1 MEFLNITAKDE
12 ESLFIRT
19 IDLINNWSLENKSK
33 NSKVIKVNNDE
44 WLFINQQIACFV
56 YAISKNNTNN
66 YHDKY
71 INYFQLIDYILLD
84 ELKPNSSLKSFFVN
98 LLNKNETKNDKIKS
112 FFNKTEFTS
121 FIEFEKLINGV
132 SNFHEMKYLIEE
144 FEKRYNLDIFSI
156 KESNFLKEEILFFNY
171 IKSNDFCSES
181 LDCLLSNKNKINNK
195 LYYELIL
202 DNLFVNTTNINK
214 PNDFFNLLTGKHK
227 KIFFD
232 YIHKLNKDNEL
243 AAKNYDDELTLNT
256 HASIFCMLN
265 FLQLYKFENLNKLK
279 EIINVINVIEANCNS
294 LPMKIFL
301 NNDYNKMTLP
311 MNEQNFKNA
320 EYLDENMNIFSGF
333 CNNLNLNDEF
343 YLCDMYSG
351 IFEEKVWKSLYYF
364 FTEEKRNGC
373 ISLNELEFIEKKLI
387 NHEFIEN
394 NNSFSFNSMY
404 NSFFEYN
411 IKNISALN
419 KNKVYLYLEKIKEI
433 LDEKINNKEQFE
445 IDFFEFIDD
454 LNKVKND
461 ILLISDKNDIDFKNI
476 DTITIMID
484 FIHKDVLKTNISKS
498 KNKKIN
504 L

>member
-1 MEFLNITAKDE
+1 MEFLNITEKDE

-227 KIFFD
+227 KIFF
-232 YIHKLNKDNEL
+232 I
-243 AAKNYDDELTLNT
+243 
-256 HASIFCMLN
+256 
-265 FLQLYKFENLNKLK
+265 
-279 EIINVINVIEANCNS
+279 
-294 LPMKIFL
+294 
-301 NNDYNKMTLP
+301 
-311 MNEQNFKNA
+311 
-320 EYLDENMNIFSGF
+320 
-333 CNNLNLNDEF
+333 
-343 YLCDMYSG
+343 
-351 IFEEKVWKSLYYF
+351 
-364 FTEEKRNGC
+364 
-373 ISLNELEFIEKKLI
+373 
-387 NHEFIEN
+387 
-394 NNSFSFNSMY
+394 
-404 NSFFEYN
+404 
-411 IKNISALN
+411 
-419 KNKVYLYLEKIKEI
+419 
-433 LDEKINNKEQFE
+433 
-445 IDFFEFIDD
+445 
-454 LNKVKND
+454 
-461 ILLISDKNDIDFKNI
+461 
-476 DTITIMID
+476 
-484 FIHKDVLKTNISKS
+484 
-498 KNKKIN
+498 
-504 L
+504 